1 MDVSSL
7 TTAQQL
13 RHSAQYNKHFTLVIY
28 SCRKINCSSG
38 WSYRGSLG
46 WLKYF
51 EIFYLPVPVVGF
63 EPSILG
69 LSAKCSATVQPE
81 LTEDG
86 NLILEKHAS
95 LFVLY
100 GMNCTSKMVMK
111 KATAEPQ
118 LLRKTFTAYA
128 AATSIL
134 KTSAVIAFLQQ
145 QIT

>member
-1 MDVSSL
+1 M
-7 TTAQQL
+7 
-13 RHSAQYNKHFTLVIY
+13 I
-28 SCRKINCSSG
+28 KI
-38 WSYRGSLG
+38 
-46 WLKYF
+46 
-51 EIFYLPVPVVGF
+51 YLPVPVVGF

-69 LSAKCSATVQPE
+69 LSAKCSTTVQPE

-86 NLILEKHAS
+86 NLILAKHAS
-95 LFVLY
+95 LFVLC
-100 GMNCTSKMVMK
+100 GLNCTSKMVMK